1 MSKPSSM
8 SDLQSRIS
16 YNLGYFGSNYFL
28 IIAIIALYMIVTNL
42 PLLLL
47 IVFDVASFYLINYF
61 FGESDDLDL
70 RFLVLQK
77 NTLYT
82 IILVIN
88 LPVLFIASPFSTL
101 IWLTLISAALVL
113 THASIMDKPV
123 IAAYSEN
130 V

>member
-1 MSKPSSM
+1 
-8 SDLQSRIS
+8 
-16 YNLGYFGSNYFL
+16 
-28 IIAIIALYMIVTNL
+28 MIVTNL
-42 PLLLL
+42 PLLFL